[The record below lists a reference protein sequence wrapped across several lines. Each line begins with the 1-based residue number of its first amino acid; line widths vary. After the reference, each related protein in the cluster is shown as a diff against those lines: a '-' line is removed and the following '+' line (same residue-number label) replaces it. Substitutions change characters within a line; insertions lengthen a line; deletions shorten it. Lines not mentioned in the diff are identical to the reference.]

1 MVKVSL
7 QTKLPLRDNRY
18 LHKRCSN
25 HFCPMQ
31 YMYKAYTLTHMLFFE
46 QKLFPD
52 FFCKYRLSLNRI
64 FVCNETFTI
73 YAQDIT
79 DYEYLKNIFE
89 YYSDF
94 ENWPRISVTFF
105 LDHSVYCCF
114 NFSKLFSF
122 FLPHSVNGVRSG
134 IHKLRNQKIF
144 LF

>member
-1 MVKVSL
+1 
-7 QTKLPLRDNRY
+7 
-18 LHKRCSN
+18 
-25 HFCPMQ
+25 
-31 YMYKAYTLTHMLFFE
+31 MYKAYTLTHMLFFE

-105 LDHSVYCCF
+105 LDHSVYMANNN
-114 NFSKLFSF
+114 NFTTLILTPCGFVCWSIIS
-122 FLPHSVNGVRSG
+122 SAENGVGNWRCALFKQIRSM
-134 IHKLRNQKIF
+134 
-144 LF
+144 